1 MLHGLSADF
10 RDWPYS
16 SYHAL
21 CSTHPTRVRR
31 DEVLAWF
38 DGLAQIE
45 AAHQIFGVAPGLAP
59 LLLEDFD

>member
-21 CSTHPTRVRR
+21 CSTQPTRVRR

-38 DGLAQIE
+38 DGLAQR
-45 AAHQIFGVAPGLAP
+45 GGTSDLRCRSPGLAR